1 MARTRFSI
9 GFDDGYKNRKQQQ
22 NSSSSYIQGYEEGSL
37 KKLEED
43 AVLGLVAIMFNKL
56 N

>member
-1 MARTRFSI
+1 MARTRFSM

-22 NSSSSYIQGYEEGSL
+22 NSSSYIQGYKEGSL